1 MNRWPGYVLL
11 IFSAITILL
20 LGLVGYITIAF
31 DPNAYKAQVTQLIR
45 DRTQRDLR
53 LEGDI
58 RLRFFPAVGVETG
71 RIALSEYQSG
81 ETFAAAENIRVS
93 LELLP
98 LLRKQLV
105 LDEIVIIGLNASLV
119 RFRDGRTNIDDLIAE
134 REEPEQFE
142 LGIARIRMEEAAI
155 SLSDE
160 ASGVHFLLRDLD
172 LEAGRTGLPSRS
184 GNSMV
189 ESKVKLAFRMD
200 QPEQPETE
208 AGIRLTFDLEAKK
221 DDRRYALKHLDLKAD
236 ARLPG
241 IPALVIHS
249 TGNFSAQLAEGR
261 EADEFVADDVI
272 VDISAP
278 GGEGE
283 GKTGVE
289 NTAGIRL
296 QIPRLNLTGD
306 KLAGDGM
313 NAMAKIIRPDGL
325 TAIRLSLSNI
335 SGTISSF
342 ASDALTAELE
352 SKKDAFNASATFAS
366 PLAGSITTRQ
376 MHLSEIKSVIHVAHS
391 DAPEGAIEGN
401 LTGSA
406 SVDGLSRNENVRINL
421 GGKLAGSHMHAEL
434 SATVGAVPWLT
445 FTVALDQLDL
455 DRLLPASPAKRNVA
469 ERTGDA
475 MPSVPDLSLL
485 DSLENLNVSGSIRI
499 NTLKAAGTR
508 SSGVKL
514 DIGPD

>member
-1 MNRWPGYVLL
+1 MNRWSRYVLL
-11 IFSAITILL
+11 IFSAVTILL

-31 DPNAYKAQVTQLIR
+31 DPNAYKAQVIQLIK
-45 DRTQRDLR
+45 DRTQRDLQ
-53 LEGDI
+53 LDGDI
-58 RLRFFPAVGVETG
+58 RLRFFPAIGVETG
-71 RIALSEYQSG
+71 RIALSEYRRS
-81 ETFAAAENIRVS
+81 ERFAAADNIRVS

-98 LLRKQLV
+98 LLRRQVALN
-105 LDEIVIIGLNASLV
+105 EIVIVGLTAGLV

-142 LGIARIRMEEAAI
+142 LGIARIRMEKAAI

-172 LEAGRTGLPSRS
+172 LKADRMGVPSRS
-184 GNSMV
+184 ESSMV
-189 ESKVKLAFRMD
+189 ESKVRLDFRVN
-200 QPEQPETE
+200 QPTEPETGV
-208 AGIRLTFDLEAKK
+208 GIRLTFDLAANK

-241 IPALVIHS
+241 IPALAIHS
-249 TGNFSAQLAEGR
+249 TGSFSAQLTEGA

-272 VDISAP
+272 VDIGLP
-278 GGEGE
+278 EDEG
-283 GKTGVE
+283 GKTGVK
-289 NTAGIRL
+289 NTAGIKL
-296 QIPRLNLTGD
+296 QVPRLSLTGE

-313 NAMAKIIRPDGL
+313 DAMAKIVHPGGL
-325 TAIRLSLSNI
+325 TAVRLSLSAI

-352 SKKDAFNASATFAS
+352 SKNDAFKASVTFAS
-366 PLAGSITTRQ
+366 PLAGSITTQQ
-376 MHLSEIKSVIHVAHS
+376 MHLPEIKSVIHVAHP

-401 LTGSA
+401 LGGSA
-406 SVDGLSRNENVRINL
+406 SVDGLSRNENVHINL
-421 GGKLAGSHMHAEL
+421 SGKLAGSDMHAEL
-434 SATVGAVPWLT
+434 SATVGVVPWLT

-455 DRLLPASPAKRNVA
+455 DRLLPTSHAKRDVA

-499 NTLKAAGTR
+499 GTLKAAGTR

-514 DIGPD
+514 DIRPD

>member
-1 MNRWPGYVLL
+1 MNRWPRYVLL
-11 IFSAITILL
+11 IFSAVTILL

-31 DPNAYKAQVTQLIR
+31 DPNVYKAQVIQLIK
-45 DRTQRDLR
+45 DRMQRDLR
-53 LEGDI
+53 LDGDI
-58 RLRFFPAVGVETG
+58 RLRFFPAIGVETG
-71 RIALSEYQSG
+71 RITLSEYRRS
-81 ETFAAAENIRVS
+81 ERFAAADNIRVS

-98 LLRKQLV
+98 LLRRQV
-105 LDEIVIIGLNASLV
+105 ALDEIVIIGLTAGLV

-142 LGIARIRMEEAAI
+142 LDIARIRMENAAI

-160 ASGVHFLLRDLD
+160 ASGAHFLLKDLD
-172 LEAGRTGLPSRS
+172 LEADGMGAPSGS
-184 GNSMV
+184 GSNMV
-189 ESKVKLAFRMD
+189 ENKVKLAFRMD
-200 QPEQPETE
+200 RSDEPETKVWT
-208 AGIRLTFDLEAKK
+208 RLTFDLEANK

-249 TGNFSAQLAEGR
+249 TGSFSAHLAEGR

-272 VDISAP
+272 VDIGAP

-283 GKTGVE
+283 GKTGIE
-289 NTAGIRL
+289 NTVRIRL
-296 QIPRLNLTGD
+296 QVPRLNLAGE

-313 NAMAKIIRPDGL
+313 DAMAKITRPDGL
-325 TAIRLSLSNI
+325 TTIRLSLSNI

-342 ASDALTAELE
+342 ASDALTAKLE
-352 SKKDAFNASATFAS
+352 SKKDAFDASATFAS
-366 PLAGSITTRQ
+366 PLIGSIATRQ
-376 MHLSEIKSVIHVAHS
+376 MHLPEIKSVIHVAHS
-391 DAPEGAIEGN
+391 DAPEGAIEGK
-401 LTGSA
+401 LAGDA
-406 SVDGLSRNENVRINL
+406 SVDGLSRNENVRANL
-421 GGKLAGSHMHAEL
+421 GGKLAGSDMHAEL

-455 DRLLPASPAKRNVA
+455 DRLLPASHAKRNVV

-475 MPSVPDLSLL
+475 LPSVPDLSLL
-485 DSLENLNVSGSIRI
+485 DSLENLNVSGSIWI
-499 NTLKAAGTR
+499 GTLKAAGTR